1 MIVDSDGENSH
12 LAGKQK
18 QIPISYV
25 KFSIMIVL
33 TYFSKEEGGQS
44 CLKENFVVSL
54 KLNCGPTVR

>member
-1 MIVDSDGENSH
+1 MIVDFDAKNSH
-12 LAGKQK
+12 LVGKQK

-25 KFSIMIVL
+25 KLHIMMVG

-54 KLNCGPTVR
+54 K

>member
-18 QIPISYV
+18 QIPISYL
-25 KFSIMIVL
+25 KLNIMMVL

-44 CLKENFVVSL
+44 CLKENFVLSL
-54 KLNCGPTVR
+54 K